1 MKVILSSNLRSE
13 GNQMSETSNPKPTG
27 KGKATPTRKQSEAA
41 NKRPL
46 VGDRSKEAKK
56 AARAAAN
63 ARREEARL
71 GMMAGEERYLAPRD
85 KGVQKKFARDYVD
98 SRFTVGELVL
108 PSVFLALIFNTIENV
123 ELQIIVLGCLWALFV
138 GIFINA
144 WLLGRAT
151 LSALTKKYGAENIDR
166 GIRMYVAMR
175 SIQMRPMRLPKPQ
188 VKRGAK
194 IG

>member
-1 MKVILSSNLRSE
+1 
-13 GNQMSETSNPKPTG
+13 MSETSNPKPTG